1 MLAPN
6 ATRNFEKFRSVFRVE
21 KRARLMKAL
30 VLFAHPCPESFSA
43 ALHTTV
49 VNTLVDKG
57 WDVDDCDLN
66 AEAFQPVLTEEER
79 RNYHEEPD
87 NIGPVQSYVDRLMA
101 ADALV
106 MVFPVWNFGY
116 PAILKGFLD
125 RVFLPGVSFK
135 LVDGKVKPNL
145 THIRK
150 LAAVTTYGGT
160 RLRAALVGDPPR
172 KSVTRAVWHVCR
184 PEKMRYLALY
194 DMNRATDAQ
203 RTGFL
208 DRVGREMQVF

>member
-1 MLAPN
+1 M
-6 ATRNFEKFRSVFRVE
+6 TR
-21 KRARLMKAL
+21 AL
-30 VLFAHPCPESFSA
+30 VLYAHPCSDSFSA
-43 ALHTTV
+43 ALHTATV
-49 VNTLVDKG
+49 DALENAG
-57 WDVDDCDLN
+57 WEVDDCDLN
-66 AEAFQPVLTEEER
+66 AEGFSPVLTEAER
-79 RNYHEEPD
+79 RAYHDEAD
-87 NIGPVQSYVDRLMA
+87 NTAPVQSYVDRLRA
-101 ADALV
+101 AEALV

-135 LVDGKVKPNL
+135 IVDGKVRPNL
-145 THIRK
+145 THIRR

-160 RLRAALVGDPPR
+160 RMRAMLCGDPPR

-184 PEKMRYLALY
+184 PDKMRYLALY

-208 DRVGREMQVF
+208 SKVSAEMGAF